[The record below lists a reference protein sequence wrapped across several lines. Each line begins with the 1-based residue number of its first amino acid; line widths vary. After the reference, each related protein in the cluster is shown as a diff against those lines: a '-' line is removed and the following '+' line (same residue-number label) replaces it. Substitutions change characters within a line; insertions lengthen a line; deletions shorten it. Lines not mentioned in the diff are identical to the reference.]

1 MNLSRRGAVAG
12 ILATAMMPCAVP
24 AQDHLRTLT
33 GAYNASGQDLSKSFS
48 AAPGNIV
55 FSPYSIGTAMA
66 MVLAGA
72 RGETEHQ
79 MAGVLRHA
87 LARDDVADAN
97 ARVLAILNGY
107 DKTKALPVCPDGM
120 QLAGL
125 RCEVQKSSDAR
136 CPPRTPLEDALCFT
150 TPERLPSAKVAVANA
165 LVLTRKDAP
174 VSSDFIAL
182 VKDKFAAELFQDAGL
197 AEINGFIATRTEG
210 RIERILDQ
218 LDESSAAVLL
228 NAVYFK
234 AAWASAFSKESTR
247 EEAFSLSASQR
258 VSVPMMHKR
267 VTLPLVARKGY
278 RAVRLPYV
286 VGAIGMVIVL
296 PDEVDGVAKV
306 GASIDATEL
315 AALFESL
322 RMSEPKAVSLA
333 LPRFK
338 VTYKADLLPPLR
350 SAGMTLA
357 FDPTQAD
364 FSGMTGA
371 AASGRLA
378 IGQVVHRAVIEVQ
391 EEGTEAAAATAA
403 VMVLTSAPSSQGTFR
418 VDRPF
423 LYYMV
428 DDATGAILFQGR
440 VVDPR

>member
-1 MNLSRRGAVAG
+1 
-12 ILATAMMPCAVP
+12 
-24 AQDHLRTLT
+24 
-33 GAYNASGQDLSKSFS
+33 
-48 AAPGNIV
+48 
-55 FSPYSIGTAMA
+55 
-66 MVLAGA
+66 
-72 RGETEHQ
+72 
-79 MAGVLRHA
+79 
-87 LARDDVADAN
+87 
-97 ARVLAILNGY
+97 
-107 DKTKALPVCPDGM
+107 
-120 QLAGL
+120 
-125 RCEVQKSSDAR
+125 
-136 CPPRTPLEDALCFT
+136 LEDALCFT
-150 TPERLPSAKVAVANA
+150 TPQRLPSAKVAVANA

-174 VSSDFIAL
+174 VSSDFVAL
-182 VKDKFAAELFQDAGL
+182 VKDKFAAELFQDAAL
-197 AEINGFIATRTEG
+197 AEINDFVAAKTEG

-234 AAWASAFSKESTR
+234 AAWASAFSKENTR
-247 EEAFSLSASQR
+247 EEPFSLAASQR

-267 VTLPLVARKGY
+267 VTVPLVTRTGY

-296 PDEVDGVAKV
+296 PDAVDGVAKV
-306 GASIDATEL
+306 GASIDAAEL
-315 AALFESL
+315 AELFEAL

-338 VTYKADLLPPLR
+338 VTYKADLLLPLR

-357 FDPTQAD
+357 FDPAQAD
-364 FSGMTGA
+364 FSGMIGPA
-371 AASGRLA
+371 AGGRLV

-403 VMVLTSAPSSQGTFR
+403 VMVLTSAPSNQGTFR

>member
-24 AQDHLRTLT
+24 AQDDLRVLT
-33 GAYNASGQDLSKSFS
+33 AAYNASGQELSKTFS

-125 RCEVQKSSDAR
+125 RCEVQRASDAR

-174 VSSDFIAL
+174 VSSEFIAL
-182 VKDKFAAELFQDAGL
+182 VKSKFAAELFQDAGL
-197 AEINGFIATRTEG
+197 AEINGFIAARTEG

-247 EEAFSLSASQR
+247 EEPFSVSASQR

-267 VTLPLVARKGY
+267 VTVPLVARKGY
-278 RAVRLPYV
+278 HAVRLPYV
-286 VGAIGMVIVL
+286 VGAIGMVV
-296 PDEVDGVAKV
+296 VAKV

-315 AALFESL
+315 AALFEAL

-338 VTYKADLLPPLR
+338 VTYKADLMAPLR

-357 FDPTQAD
+357 FDPVQAD

-371 AASGRLA
+371 AAGARLA

>member
-1 MNLSRRGAVAG
+1 MNLSRRSAVAG
-12 ILATAMMPCAVP
+12 ILATAVMPCVVP
-24 AQDHLRTLT
+24 AQDHLRALT
-33 GAYNASGQDLSKSFS
+33 RAYNAFGQDLSKSFS
-48 AAPGNIV
+48 ATPGNIV

-72 RGETEHQ
+72 RGETELQ
-79 MAGVLRHA
+79 MTGVLRHA
-87 LARDDVADAN
+87 LTRDDVAEAN
-97 ARVLAILNGY
+97 AKVLAILNGY
-107 DKTKALPVCPDGM
+107 DKSQALPVCPEGM
-120 QLAGL
+120 RLSGS
-125 RCEVQKSSDAR
+125 RCEMQSSSDAH
-136 CPPRTPLEDALCFT
+136 CPPRTPLEDARCFA

-174 VSSDFIAL
+174 VSSDFVAL
-182 VKDKFAAELFQDAGL
+182 VKDKFAAELFRDAGL
-197 AEINGFIATRTEG
+197 AEINDFVAAQTEG

-234 AAWASAFSKESTR
+234 AAWASAFSKENTR
-247 EEAFSLSASQR
+247 EEPFSLSASQR
-258 VSVPMMHKR
+258 LSVPMMHKR
-267 VTLPLVARKGY
+267 VTVPLVARTGY

-286 VGAIGMVIVL
+286 VGTIGMVIVL
-296 PDEVDGVAKV
+296 PDAVEGVAKV
-306 GASIDATEL
+306 GASIDAAEL
-315 AALFESL
+315 TALFEAL
-322 RMSEPKAVSLA
+322 RMSEPKAVSVA

-350 SAGMTLA
+350 SAGMKLA
-357 FDPTQAD
+357 FDPAQAD
-364 FSGMTGA
+364 FSGMTGVA
-371 AASGRLA
+371 AGDRLA

-403 VMVLTSAPSSQGTFR
+403 AMVLTSAPSSQGTFR

>member
-24 AQDHLRTLT
+24 AQDHLRALT

-48 AAPGNIV
+48 ATPGNIV

-66 MVLAGA
+66 MVLTGA
-72 RGETEHQ
+72 RGQTEQQ

-87 LARDDVADAN
+87 LARDAVADAN
-97 ARVLAILNGY
+97 AKVLAILNGY

-120 QLAGL
+120 QLAGP
-125 RCEVQKSSDAR
+125 RCEMQRSSDAR
-136 CPPRTPLEDALCFT
+136 CPPRTPLEDARCFA
-150 TPERLPSAKVAVANA
+150 TPERLPSAKVAIANA
-165 LVLTRKDAP
+165 LVLTRRDAP
-174 VSSDFIAL
+174 VSSDFVSL

-197 AEINGFIATRTEG
+197 AEINDFVATKTEG
-210 RIERILDQ
+210 RIERILGQ

-234 AAWASAFSKESTR
+234 AAWASAFSKENTR
-247 EEAFSLSASQR
+247 EEPFSLTAAQR

-267 VTLPLVARKGY
+267 VTVPLVARTGY

-286 VGAIGMVIVL
+286 VGALGMIIVL
-296 PDEVDGVAKV
+296 PDAVDGIAKV
-306 GASIDATEL
+306 SASIDATEL
-315 AALFESL
+315 AALFDAL
-322 RMSEPKAVSLA
+322 RMSEPKSVSLA

-338 VTYKADLLPPLR
+338 VTYKADLLSPLR

-357 FDPTQAD
+357 FDPMQAN
-364 FSGMTGA
+364 FSGMIGPA
-371 AASGRLA
+371 GGRLA
-378 IGQVVHRAVIEVQ
+378 IGQVVHRAIIEVQ

-423 LYYMV
+423 LYYLV

-440 VVDPR
+440 IVDPR

>member
-1 MNLSRRGAVAG
+1 MRA
-12 ILATAMMPCAVP
+12 
-24 AQDHLRTLT
+24 LT

-48 AAPGNIV
+48 ATPGNIV

-72 RGETEHQ
+72 RGETELQ

-87 LARDDVADAN
+87 LARDAVAEAN
-97 ARVLAILNGY
+97 ARVLAILNVY
-107 DKTKALPVCPDGM
+107 DKSRSLPVCPEGM
-120 QLAGL
+120 QLAGP
-125 RCEVQKSSDAR
+125 RCEMQRSSDAR
-136 CPPRTPLEDALCFT
+136 CPPRTPLEDALCFA
-150 TPERLPSAKVAVANA
+150 TPERLPSAKVVVANA

-174 VSSDFIAL
+174 VSSDFVAL
-182 VKDKFAAELFQDAGL
+182 VKDKFAAELFQDAAL
-197 AEINGFIATRTEG
+197 AEINDFVAARTEG

-234 AAWASAFSKESTR
+234 AAWASAFSKENTR
-247 EEAFSLSASQR
+247 EEPFSLAASQR

-267 VTLPLVARKGY
+267 VTVPLVTRTGY

-296 PDEVDGVAKV
+296 PDAVDGVAKV
-306 GASIDATEL
+306 GASIDAAEL
-315 AALFESL
+315 AELFEAL

-338 VTYKADLLPPLR
+338 VTYKADLLLPLR

-357 FDPTQAD
+357 FDPAQAD
-364 FSGMTGA
+364 FSGVTGA
-371 AASGRLA
+371 AVGGLA

-403 VMVLTSAPSSQGTFR
+403 VMVLTSAPSNQGTFR

>member
-12 ILATAMMPCAVP
+12 LLATAIMPYGVP
-24 AQDHLRTLT
+24 AQDQLRALT
-33 GAYNASGQDLSKSFS
+33 RAYNASGQDLSKSFS
-48 AAPGNIV
+48 ATPGNIV

-72 RGETEHQ
+72 RGETEQQ
-79 MAGVLRHA
+79 MAGVLKHA

-125 RCEVQKSSDAR
+125 RCEVQRASDAR

-197 AEINGFIATRTEG
+197 AEINGFIAARTEG

-247 EEAFSLSASQR
+247 EELFSVSASQR
-258 VSVPMMHKR
+258 VTVPMMHKR
-267 VTLPLVARKGY
+267 VTVPLVARKGY

-286 VGAIGMVIVL
+286 VGTIGMVVVL
-296 PDEVDGVAKV
+296 PDAVDGVAKV

-315 AALFESL
+315 AALFEAL
-322 RMSEPKAVSLA
+322 RMSEAKAVSLA

-338 VTYKADLLPPLR
+338 VTYKADLMAPLR

-357 FDPTQAD
+357 FDPVQAD

-371 AASGRLA
+371 AAGHRLA

-391 EEGTEAAAATAA
+391 EEGTEAAAATGFDMA
-403 VMVLTSAPSSQGTFR
+403 SQSEPATFR
-418 VDRPF
+418 ADHPF
-423 LYYMV
+423 LFLIR
-428 DDATGAILFQGR
+428 DAHTGSILFLGR
-440 VVDPR
+440 VVNPK

>member
-12 ILATAMMPCAVP
+12 ILATAVMPCAVP
-24 AQDHLRTLT
+24 AQDHLRALAR
-33 GAYNASGQDLSKSFS
+33 AYNAFGQDLSKAFS
-48 AAPGNIV
+48 VTPGNIV

-72 RGETEHQ
+72 RGETELQ

-87 LARDDVADAN
+87 LARDDIAEAN
-97 ARVLAILNGY
+97 AKVLAILNGY
-107 DKTKALPVCPDGM
+107 DKSTALPVCPDGM
-120 QLAGL
+120 QLAGP
-125 RCEVQKSSDAR
+125 RCERQTSSDAR
-136 CPPRTPLEDALCFT
+136 CPPRTPLEDTLCFAR
-150 TPERLPSAKVAVANA
+150 PERLPSAKVAVANA

-174 VSSDFIAL
+174 LSSDFIVL
-182 VKDKFAAELFQDAGL
+182 VKDKFAAELFQGAGL
-197 AEINGFIATRTEG
+197 AEINDFVAAKTEG

-228 NAVYFK
+228 NAIYFK

-247 EEAFSLSASQR
+247 EEPFNLSASQR
-258 VSVPMMHKR
+258 VSVPMMRKR
-267 VTLPLVARKGY
+267 ATVPLVARNGY
-278 RAVRLPYV
+278 RAVRLPYA
-286 VGAIGMVIVL
+286 VGAIGMVVVL
-296 PDEVDGVAKV
+296 PDTVDGLAQV
-306 GASIDATEL
+306 GASIDAGEL
-315 AALFESL
+315 TALFEAL

-338 VTYKADLLPPLR
+338 MTYKADLVPPLR

-357 FDPTQAD
+357 FDPAQAD
-364 FSGMTGA
+364 FSGMTGVA
-371 AASGRLA
+371 ARDRLA

-403 VMVLTSAPSSQGTFR
+403 AMVLTSAPSSQDTFR
-418 VDRPF
+418 ADRPF
-423 LYYMV
+423 LYYML

>member
-24 AQDHLRTLT
+24 AQDQLRVLT
-33 GAYNASGQDLSKSFS
+33 AAYNAPGQDLSKTFS

-79 MAGVLRHA
+79 MTGVLRHA
-87 LARDDVADAN
+87 LARDEVADAN
-97 ARVLAILNGY
+97 ARVLAILDGY
-107 DKTKALPVCPDGM
+107 DKTKTLPVCPDGM

-125 RCEVQKSSDAR
+125 RCEVQRTSDAR

-197 AEINGFIATRTEG
+197 AEINSFIAARTEG

-247 EEAFSLSASQR
+247 EELFSLSASQR

-267 VTLPLVARKGY
+267 VTVPLVVRKGY

-286 VGAIGMVIVL
+286 VGAIGMVVVL

-306 GASIDATEL
+306 GTRIDALEL

-322 RMSEPKAVSLA
+322 RMAEPNAVSLA

-338 VTYKADLLPPLR
+338 VTYKAELTAPLR

-357 FDPTQAD
+357 FDPVQAD

-371 AASGRLA
+371 AAGARLA

>member
-24 AQDHLRTLT
+24 AQDHLRSLT

-66 MVLAGA
+66 MVLVGA
-72 RGETEHQ
+72 RGETESQ

-87 LARDDVADAN
+87 LARDAVAEAN

-107 DKTKALPVCPDGM
+107 DKSKASPVCPEGM
-120 QLAGL
+120 QLAGP
-125 RCEVQKSSDAR
+125 RCEMQRSSDAR

-150 TPERLPSAKVAVANA
+150 TPQRLPSAKVAVANA

-174 VSSDFIAL
+174 VSSDFVAL
-182 VKDKFAAELFQDAGL
+182 VKDKFAAELFQDAAL
-197 AEINGFIATRTEG
+197 AEINDFVAARTEG

-234 AAWASAFSKESTR
+234 AAWASAFSKENTR
-247 EEAFSLSASQR
+247 EEPFSLAASQR

-267 VTLPLVARKGY
+267 VTVPLVTRTGY

-296 PDEVDGVAKV
+296 PDAVDGVAKV
-306 GASIDATEL
+306 GASIDAAEL
-315 AALFESL
+315 AELFEAL

-338 VTYKADLLPPLR
+338 VTYKADLLLPLR

-357 FDPTQAD
+357 FDPAQAD
-364 FSGMTGA
+364 FSGVTGA
-371 AASGRLA
+371 AVGGLA

-403 VMVLTSAPSSQGTFR
+403 VMVLTSAPSNQGTFR

>member
-24 AQDHLRTLT
+24 AQDHLRSLT

-48 AAPGNIV
+48 ATPGNIV

-66 MVLAGA
+66 MVLVGA
-72 RGETEHQ
+72 RGETELQ

-87 LARDDVADAN
+87 LARDAVAEAN

-107 DKTKALPVCPDGM
+107 DKSKASPVCPEGM
-120 QLAGL
+120 QLAGP
-125 RCEVQKSSDAR
+125 RCEMQRSSDAR

-150 TPERLPSAKVAVANA
+150 TPQRLPSAKVAVANA

-174 VSSDFIAL
+174 VSSDFVAL
-182 VKDKFAAELFQDAGL
+182 VKDKFAAELFQDAAL
-197 AEINGFIATRTEG
+197 AEINDFVAARTEG

-234 AAWASAFSKESTR
+234 AAWASAFSKENTR
-247 EEAFSLSASQR
+247 EEPFSLAASQR
-258 VSVPMMHKR
+258 ISVPMMHKR
-267 VTLPLVARKGY
+267 VTVPLVTRTGY

-296 PDEVDGVAKV
+296 PDAVDGVAKV
-306 GASIDATEL
+306 GASIDAAEL
-315 AALFESL
+315 AELFEAL

-338 VTYKADLLPPLR
+338 VTYKADLLLPLR

-357 FDPTQAD
+357 FDPAQAD
-364 FSGMTGA
+364 FSGVTGA
-371 AASGRLA
+371 AVGGLA

-403 VMVLTSAPSSQGTFR
+403 VMVLTSAPSNQGTFR